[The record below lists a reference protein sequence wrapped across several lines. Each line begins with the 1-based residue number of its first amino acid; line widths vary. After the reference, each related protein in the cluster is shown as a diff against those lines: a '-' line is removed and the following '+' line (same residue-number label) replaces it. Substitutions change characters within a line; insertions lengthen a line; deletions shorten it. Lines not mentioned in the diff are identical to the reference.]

1 MNIDLPLRKVNQ
13 NPPLSL
19 EDKDPQP
26 PRFYPMLGPGMRV
39 WLLVALYFACSGLLM
54 VLARS
59 NALAWLSAGPDS
71 GYPVDY
77 ARWAYAIS
85 GILTFAVPA
94 VVFANVFPM
103 ERFGWFRLNVKVKPL
118 ALVFGVL
125 AMIAFIP
132 AANWLYTLI
141 LSSVTD
147 PALKEYQEAVKTGS
161 LWLEQMPGIPDLLVL
176 LLTSA
181 LVPAV
186 CEELFFRASLQ
197 QLFAEWLPNRVQLAP
212 WFTAVIFSL
221 IHFNPAAFPVIFLA
235 GLMLGYAFHWTGS
248 LRISILMHF
257 LFNGISILENYAEQH
272 SAAVA
277 AWEPSGI
284 FVAGCIAVTFVSF
297 GLVMRFS
304 GMKKQV

>member
-1 MNIDLPLRKVNQ
+1 MEEN
-13 NPPLSL
+13 
-19 EDKDPQP
+19 DPQP

-39 WLLVALYFACSGLLM
+39 WLLVALYFACMGLLM

-59 NALAWLSAGPDS
+59 NTFAWLSAGPDD

-77 ARWAYAIS
+77 SRWANALS
-85 GILTFAVPA
+85 GILVFAVPA

-103 ERFGWFRLNVKVKPL
+103 ERFGWFRLNVKIKPL

-132 AANWLYTLI
+132 VADWLYTLI
-141 LSSVTD
+141 LSHVTD
-147 PALKEYQEAVKTGS
+147 PALKEYQEAMQKTS
-161 LWLEQMPGIPDLLVL
+161 QWSDQMPALRDLFIM

-181 LVPAV
+181 LVPAI

-197 QLFAEWLPNRVQLAP
+197 QLFVEWMPNWSKLSP
-212 WFTAVIFSL
+212 WFTAAIFSL

-235 GLMLGYAFHWTGS
+235 GLMLGYAFLWTGS
-248 LRISILMHF
+248 LRMTILMHF
-257 LFNGISILENYAEQH
+257 FFNGTSILENYAAQH
-272 SAAVA
+272 SPAVA
-277 AWEPSGI
+277 AWEPSGF

-304 GMKKQV
+304 GMKKQA